1 MDIQKSLQDAWEVLL
16 LKEPRLNSLAKDRN
30 ALQSA
35 LVIFAAASFVAA
47 FGRMFFPSVMGM
59 VTYRSGLYDVLFE
72 AAISIGV
79 GIGMLYLAGY
89 LAERLFHSK
98 LDTQGYVTIM
108 GHAGL
113 VNVLGLIP
121 ALSAISG
128 LWTLIVMCVVL
139 NKLGHLQA
147 GSIVLLILLEALLM
161 AVLIGGVVLFGV
173 GAGMSSMMF

>member
-16 LKEPRLNSLAKDRN
+16 LKEPTMNTLGKDRN
-30 ALQSA
+30 ALRPA
-35 LVIFAAASFVAA
+35 LLIFAAATFVAA

-59 VTYRSGLYDVLFE
+59 VTYRSGLYDVALE
-72 AAISIGV
+72 AAISIAI

-121 ALSAISG
+121 ALSTISG
-128 LWTLIVMCVVL
+128 FWTLIVMCVVL
-139 NKLGHLQA
+139 NKLGKLQA
-147 GSIVLLILLEALLM
+147 GSIVLLILLEILIM
-161 AVLIGGVVLFGV
+161 AVLVGGVVLFGV